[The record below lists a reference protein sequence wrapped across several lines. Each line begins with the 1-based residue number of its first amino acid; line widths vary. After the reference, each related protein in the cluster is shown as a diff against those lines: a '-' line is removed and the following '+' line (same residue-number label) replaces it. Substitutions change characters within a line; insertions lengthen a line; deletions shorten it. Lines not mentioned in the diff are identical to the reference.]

1 MCLGAGKGEI
11 ERCSHRLINLR
22 STVPLCCNNLIEHLE
37 TSKRS
42 VCVWKG
48 IIQPHVD
55 AFYF

>member
-1 MCLGAGKGEI
+1 MCLGAGKGKI

-22 STVPLCCNNLIEHLE
+22 STMLLCCYNLIECLE

-42 VCVWKG
+42 VCVWEG
-48 IIQPHVD
+48 IIQPCAD